1 MVYKQKSSKYWWFK
15 FHFDGVLIRE
25 SAKTTNKRIA
35 EQIESARQ
43 TQFAKG
49 EVGIKERVKVP
60 TLREFSG
67 DFEKAIETQCA
78 EKPRTIEFYKMR
90 MRQLLASELGDR
102 VLDTIDEEAVEKYR
116 QKRSVT
122 KSRAGGMLAPGSI
135 NRELA
140 TLRRLLRLAYEWKVI
155 NRVPRVKM
163 LRGEKNRESILPHD
177 REAVYLAALP
187 HPLSDV
193 ATVLLDTGLRLGE
206 ALSLDWAQVRLEPA
220 QGARYGFLT
229 VLSGKA
235 KNNKSRNVP
244 LSARVVSVLKRC
256 EPSRGGLVFRRADG
270 EPLQA
275 SLMGAQQARVRVLLK
290 LPADFV
296 LHSLRHTFGSRLGEA
311 GADAFTIMRLMGHS
325 NVTVSQRYVHPSPE
339 AVELAFERLATL
351 NMLKGGIES
360 GIPATQQSLELQ

>member
-1 MVYKQKSSKYWWFK
+1 
-15 FHFDGVLIRE
+15 
-25 SAKTTNKRIA
+25 
-35 EQIESARQ
+35 
-43 TQFAKG
+43 
-49 EVGIKERVKVP
+49 
-60 TLREFSG
+60 
-67 DFEKAIETQCA
+67 
-78 EKPRTIEFYKMR
+78 
-90 MRQLLASELGDR
+90 
-102 VLDTIDEEAVEKYR
+102 
-116 QKRSVT
+116 
-122 KSRAGGMLAPGSI
+122 
-135 NRELA
+135 
-140 TLRRLLRLAYEWKVI
+140 
-155 NRVPRVKM
+155 M

-206 ALSLDWAQVRLEPA
+206 ALSLDWAQVRLDPA

-235 KNNKSRNVP
+235 KNHKSRNVP
-244 LSARVVSVLKRC
+244 LSARVVSVLKRW
-256 EPSRGGLVFRRADG
+256 EPLRGGMVFRRADG

>member
-1 MVYKQKSSKYWWFK
+1 
-15 FHFDGVLIRE
+15 
-25 SAKTTNKRIA
+25 
-35 EQIESARQ
+35 
-43 TQFAKG
+43 
-49 EVGIKERVKVP
+49 
-60 TLREFSG
+60 
-67 DFEKAIETQCA
+67 
-78 EKPRTIEFYKMR
+78 
-90 MRQLLASELGDR
+90 
-102 VLDTIDEEAVEKYR
+102 
-116 QKRSVT
+116 
-122 KSRAGGMLAPGSI
+122 MLH
-135 NRELA
+135 
-140 TLRRLLRLAYEWKVI
+140 
-155 NRVPRVKM
+155 
-163 LRGEKNRESILPHD
+163 GEKNRESILHHG
-177 REAVYLAALP
+177 REAVCLAGLP

-244 LSARVVSVLKRC
+244 LSARVVGVLKRW

-275 SLMGAQQARVRVLLK
+275 SLMGAQQARVRVLLN

-325 NVTVSQRYVHPSPE
+325 NVTVSQCHVHPSPE
-339 AVELAFERLATL
+339 AVELAFERLAAL